1 LEENGY
7 ELTTGAGTLR
17 ISGDGSVVIAN
28 VVGPD
33 PLAESSSRVVAVSG
47 WDSD

>member
-1 LEENGY
+1 
-7 ELTTGAGTLR
+7 
-17 ISGDGSVVIAN
+17 VIAN

-47 WDSD
+47 WDAG